1 MKNVESMVHEIFL
14 EIPVAEAIVD
24 ADLIL
29 PLNPVGLVVFAHG
42 TGSNRFSPRNRHIA
56 GHMNRAGFA
65 TLLMDLL
72 TPGEKEADAETAM
85 YRFDIEMLAD
95 RMAAASRWISEHPR
109 IPPLKIGYFGASTGA
124 AAALVAATRIPELV
138 FAVVSRGGRPDLA
151 GQALTRVKAP
161 TLLLV
166 GERDETVADLN
177 RAAMESL
184 ECEKKLEVVAGATHL
199 LDEPGALKEVTESAT
214 AWFLKHIRSRAT
226 SDPGWKEGGKGQP

>member
-1 MKNVESMVHEIFL
+1 MKDVESKVHEIFL

-29 PLNPVGLVVFAHG
+29 PLNPDGLVIFAHG
-42 TGSNRFSPRNRHIA
+42 TGSDRFSPRNRHIA
-56 GHMNRAGFA
+56 GHLNRAGFA

-85 YRFDIEMLAD
+85 YRFDIEMLAE
-95 RMAAASRWISEHPR
+95 RMVAASRWISAYPR

-124 AAALVAATRIPELV
+124 AAALAAAARIPDLV

-151 GQALTRVKAP
+151 GQALARVKAP
-161 TLLLV
+161 TLLIV
-166 GERDETVADLN
+166 GERDEAVVDLN

-184 ECEKKLEVVAGATHL
+184 ACEKRFEVVAGATHF
-199 LDEPGALKEVTESAT
+199 LDEPGALMEVTESAT
-214 AWFLKHIRSRAT
+214 EWFLKHIRS
-226 SDPGWKEGGKGQP
+226 